1 MKRNF
6 CPVLNL
12 STDDRAERS
21 ENKMGVKNSLD
32 TVFSLKTSKIRSWYF
47 ETSIFINILQTPTLH
62 AGWLISK
69 LIEFYWFAAICMECT
84 RLVWRNVIITLKPR
98 KWQERLKF
106 KCIPHLSNL
115 RNDNLIQS
123 RFENINAPV
132 ENYVNISF
140 SWFAVNQ
147 LLFLPTFLSLFC
159 NQVIISSSQ
168 LEIKKI

>member
-1 MKRNF
+1 MK
-6 CPVLNL
+6 L
-12 STDDRAERS
+12 A
-21 ENKMGVKNSLD
+21 
-32 TVFSLKTSKIRSWYF
+32 FSWT
-47 ETSIFINILQTPTLH
+47 ILQTPTLH

-84 RLVWRNVIITLKPR
+84 LLVWRNVIITLKPR
-98 KWQERLKF
+98 KWQERLKY

-147 LLFLPTFLSLFC
+147 LLFLPTFYLYFATESLYHHH
-159 NQVIISSSQ
+159 S
-168 LEIKKI
+168 LKLKKLKSRKTVLKWICAWSRGHHKIPKMLMLTNKI